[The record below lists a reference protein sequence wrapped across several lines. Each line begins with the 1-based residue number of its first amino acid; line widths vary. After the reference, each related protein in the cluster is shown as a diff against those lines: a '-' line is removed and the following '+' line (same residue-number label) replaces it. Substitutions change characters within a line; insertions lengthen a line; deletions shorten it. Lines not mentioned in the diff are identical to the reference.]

1 MKVTG
6 ITEVRK
12 ALAALEKEILQ
23 RQKTAVKLAA
33 NEYKNDVQQDAPY
46 KTGTYRRSIHVEMQ
60 GNDAALVGTNLPYAR
75 RLEFGFAGADNLGRV
90 YNYSGKPH
98 FRPNLDKNWQKYVK
112 TYEEELYG

>member
-1 MKVTG
+1 MKITG
-6 ITEVRK
+6 ISEVRK
-12 ALAALEKEILQ
+12 ALVALEKEIKQ

-60 GNDAALVGTNLPYAR
+60 GDDTALVGTNLVYAK
-75 RLEFGFAGADNLGRV
+75 RLEYGFVGADSLGRV

-98 FRPNLDKNWQKYVK
+98 FRPNLDKNHDKYVRI
-112 TYEEELYG
+112 YEEELYG